1 MVLAHGRGCPEEKS
15 SLQRLAGMLYG
26 VAEAGKHPRWH
37 NQQAKGRE
45 CFVSKKNSKL
55 KDAHGIQSW
64 GRKLIKEPREGE
76 EIFFGNCSLGSA
88 LVLNQSFLF
97 PWRCTL
103 RQGTKIDLGMF
114 QALSSAMSTYH
125 SLPPFRNL
133 SVKTKPKINYIPV
146 FPHSQSLYFRN
157 KLLGL

>member
-1 MVLAHGRGCPEEKS
+1 MSKKS
-15 SLQRLAGMLYG
+15 S
-26 VAEAGKHPRWH
+26 E
-37 NQQAKGRE
+37 
-45 CFVSKKNSKL
+45 L

-125 SLPPFRNL
+125 SLPPPSGTLVLKQSQKLIIFLYSLTVKVCISGTNSWGYNQTAALIFPARFEQLIVL
-133 SVKTKPKINYIPV
+133 SNILWSVLEKTCGPV
-146 FPHSQSLYFRN
+146 FSW
-157 KLLGL
+157 